1 MFFSTLAASSF
12 GNEAIPD
19 RSAAAFASALLTY
32 RCRSLRCRCC
42 LLSCHQPQHHHFLS
56 PSLQPALRRAT
67 SAAANSPAEPVA
79 RDTGMIFIA
88 SSAACAASAGN
99 FAAAAAAADAA
110 DTVISAAACT
120 DTAPASVTA
129 ACCANNS
136 PYAATIAAKN
146 TRLSRSQFPAT

>member
-1 MFFSTLAASSF
+1 MPLLPPLLPSTPAPPLFCRLRFS
-12 GNEAIPD
+12 PP
-19 RSAAAFASALLTY
+19 SAVLL
-32 RCRSLRCRCC
+32 
-42 LLSCHQPQHHHFLS
+42 LLPPIHQLNPLH
-56 PSLQPALRRAT
+56 
-67 SAAANSPAEPVA
+67 

-99 FAAAAAAADAA
+99 FAAAAAAADAAAAAADAA

-129 ACCANNS
+129 ACCANNL

-146 TRLSRSQFPAT
+146 TRLSRSQFPVT